1 MPDDVTPEEK
11 LLKLIK
17 ESPQFPIIEKPD
29 NPLKE
34 SPALFSKAP
43 SHQKIY
49 SIKLI
54 KGGTFFCSGI
64 ALILFFA
71 LSYQLLSGEPVLS
84 LPREKLFETQSLRF
98 PSIEPKASENFEEYS
113 KIFSGRNLFK
123 SIGEPPPL
131 MTGPRAGTVSFNDLS
146 KNLYLSGIIFGDRLQ
161 AVIEDRANGQIH
173 YVESGDYI
181 GELQVIEVGE
191 DRVLL
196 RYGEEEGQLNL

>member
-1 MPDDVTPEEK
+1 MPGDATPEEK

-17 ESPQFPIIEKPD
+17 GSPQPPLAEKQD
-29 NPLKE
+29 TPLKE

-43 SHQKIY
+43 SHQKLY

-84 LPREKLFETQSLRF
+84 LPREKLFETQSLQF
-98 PSIEPKASENFEEYS
+98 PSSEQNVSENFEES

-131 MTGPRAGTVSFNDLS
+131 MTGPRTEAASFNDLS
-146 KNLYLSGIIFGDRLQ
+146 RNLYLSGIIFGDRPQ
-161 AVIEDRANGQIH
+161 AVIEDRSNGQVH

>member
-1 MPDDVTPEEK
+1 MPGDATPEEK

-17 ESPQFPIIEKPD
+17 GSPQPPITEKSD

-43 SHQKIY
+43 SHQKLY

-54 KGGTFFCSGI
+54 KGGTFFSGGI

-84 LPREKLFETQSLRF
+84 LPREKLFETPSLQF
-98 PSIEPKASENFEEYS
+98 PSIEPNVSESFEEYS
-113 KIFSGRNLFK
+113 KSFSERNLFK

-131 MTGPRAGTVSFNDLS
+131 MTGPRAEAVSFSDLS
-146 KNLYLSGIIFGDRLQ
+146 RNLYLSGIIFGDRPQ
-161 AVIEDRANGQIH
+161 AVIEDRSNGQIH

-181 GELQVIEVGE
+181 GDLQVIEVGE